1 MNLDFSQIGPFLAA
15 ILVLFVIYRRFRR
28 SFGQQPMR
36 PVRMQVR
43 IVLLLVIG
51 CLLLPAALRTAA
63 FMSAVLA
70 GIAAGVALA
79 LWGAART
86 RFLRASGQLYY
97 VPHTYTGVA
106 VSFLFLGRLVYRLI
120 QVSGTVHATHA
131 AAADSAVQG
140 FAAAG
145 VLQSPLTLGL
155 PPRAALPPFPEGNAH
170 GRRYEAVSGPVRRRG
185 HCGGFPA
192 AARRV
197 PGVPEPRR
205 APASSP
211 GRDRP

>member
-1 MNLDFSQIGPFLAA
+1 MKFDVSQIAPFLAA

-28 SFGQQPMR
+28 SFGQQPVR

-43 IVLLLVIG
+43 IVLLLIVG

-79 LWGAART
+79 MWGAART

-97 VPHTYTGVA
+97 VPHTYTGIA
-106 VSFLFLGRLVYRLI
+106 VSFLFLGRLIYRLI
-120 QVSGTVHATHA
+120 QVSSTVHASHA
-131 AAADSAVQG
+131 AAADSAAQG
-140 FAAAG
+140 FVPAG

-155 PPRAALPPFPEGNAH
+155 YFVLMGYYVCYYSMVLWKSKRVVAEEVDLNAPR
-170 GRRYEAVSGPVRRRG
+170 
-185 HCGGFPA
+185 
-192 AARRV
+192 
-197 PGVPEPRR
+197 PGDLEKR
-205 APASSP
+205 A
-211 GRDRP
+211 